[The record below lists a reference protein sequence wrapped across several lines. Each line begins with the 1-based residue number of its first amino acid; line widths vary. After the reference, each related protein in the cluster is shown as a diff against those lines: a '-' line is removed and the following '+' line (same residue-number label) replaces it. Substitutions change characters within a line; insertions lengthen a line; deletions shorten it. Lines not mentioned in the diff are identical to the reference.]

1 MLECEPAWLYPS
13 RPVARMPDPKIAG
26 LIERMLGGDRL
37 ALARVITHVENNTAS
52 VPAIIKATHRSGRES
67 YARRPAPLPLRFL
80 RNLRL
85 FLGQYLRNASRAWFR
100 GRNAYDG
107 MSHLL
112 KKALAAP
119 GYKRKPGCRAQMA
132 SGGLSSSPGS

>member
-1 MLECEPAWLYPS
+1 VERLTAKPRDAGRPRAERATAGRRPRLGAAARNPLTGPMLECEPAWPCPS

-67 YARRPAPLPLRFL
+67 YAVSSQVAQNSVPPVTA
-80 RNLRL
+80 
-85 FLGQYLRNASRAWFR
+85 LGSNA
-100 GRNAYDG
+100 GPDG
-107 MSHLL
+107 
-112 KKALAAP
+112 
-119 GYKRKPGCRAQMA
+119 C
-132 SGGLSSSPGS
+132 

>member
-1 MLECEPAWLYPS
+1 MLECEPAWPCPS

-67 YARRPAPLPLRFL
+67 YAVSSQVAQNSVPPVTA
-80 RNLRL
+80 
-85 FLGQYLRNASRAWFR
+85 LGSNA
-100 GRNAYDG
+100 GPDG
-107 MSHLL
+107 
-112 KKALAAP
+112 
-119 GYKRKPGCRAQMA
+119 C
-132 SGGLSSSPGS
+132 